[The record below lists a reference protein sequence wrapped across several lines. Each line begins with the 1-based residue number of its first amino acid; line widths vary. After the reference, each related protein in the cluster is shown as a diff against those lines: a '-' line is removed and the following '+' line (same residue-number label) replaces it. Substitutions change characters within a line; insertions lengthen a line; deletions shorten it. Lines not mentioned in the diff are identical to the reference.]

1 MNQIGTKHQGYDMQD
16 TTGIVKKPV
25 TTGGTIVRP
34 EIREIFAYV
43 FQYGEDLYL
52 HTSRED
58 VERWDSLQHVA
69 LVAAVESTFGISL
82 SMDEMMEI
90 ASVSDIHT
98 ILDRHGA

>member
-1 MNQIGTKHQGYDMQD
+1 MQD

-34 EIREIFAYV
+34 EIRKIFADV